1 MSSKARLVI
10 TAVVVEKRRWWEDGY
25 NGRDL
30 PLIDVLFAATYIHHS
45 NDNVLDRATFREAA
59 AAFQH
64 SFPDSSVRIKQLIGE
79 GDLVVARWRFSG
91 TIPSTAPVGVRH
103 WASSESSFDLGV
115 PRAGRNDQGR
125 TGRPGTCKGWSSA
138 LAKWSSIGDR

>member
-91 TIPSTAPVGVRH
+91 THTVDGTGGGPPRGV
-103 WASSESSFDLGV
+103 F
-115 PRAGRNDQGR
+115 
-125 TGRPGTCKGWSSA
+125 
-138 LAKWSSIGDR
+138 